1 MPAEPAQ
8 FEGIL
13 GYCFSNAELL
23 RRALTHS
30 SWVHE
35 TPHEAP
41 SEVSAT
47 LRHNEQFEFLGDA
60 VLGFCVSDA
69 LVAKFPEW
77 PEGSLHRLK
86 AHLVS
91 AVHLG
96 RVASELRLGDYLV
109 MGRGEE
115 LSGGRAKPALLV
127 NALEALIAAIYL
139 DGGLEPARG
148 FIGEWVIGATL
159 ESPETTIPAE
169 NADHISR
176 LLIITRGR
184 KLPAPQFIVL
194 HERGP
199 EHAKVF
205 TIEARMGREVLGR
218 GDGRSKKAASQKAAQ
233 QAISVLETSADAA
246 HKKP

>member
-1 MPAEPAQ
+1 MPEEPAR
-8 FEGIL
+8 FESVL
-13 GYCFSNAELL
+13 GYRFSNPELL

-30 SWVHE
+30 SWV
-35 TPHEAP
+35 HEAP

-60 VLGFCVSDA
+60 VLGFCVGDA
-69 LVAKFPEW
+69 LVAKFPDW
-77 PEGSLHRLK
+77 PEGALHRLK

-91 AVHLG
+91 AVHLAG
-96 RVASELRLGDYLV
+96 VAARLNLGDYLV

-127 NALEALIAAIYL
+127 NAVEALIAALYL
-139 DGGLEPARG
+139 DGGVEPARA
-148 FIGEWVIGATL
+148 FIQQWVIAATL

-169 NADHISR
+169 HTDYISE
-176 LLIITRGR
+176 LLIATRGR

-205 TIEARMGREVLGR
+205 TIEARMGRTVLGR
-218 GDGRSKKAASQKAAQ
+218 GEGRSKKAASQKAAQ
-233 QAISVLETSADAA
+233 QAITALSDG
-246 HKKP
+246 

>member
-8 FEGIL
+8 LERIL

-35 TPHEAP
+35 TPAQ

-91 AVHLG
+91 AAHLAG
-96 RVASELRLGDYLV
+96 VAARLRLGDYLV

-127 NALEALIAAIYL
+127 NALEALIAALYL
-139 DGGLEPARG
+139 DGGIDPARA
-148 FIGEWVIGATL
+148 FIAQWVIAAAL
-159 ESPETTIPAE
+159 ESPETTIPTE
-169 NADHISR
+169 HTDYISA
-176 LLIITRGR
+176 LLHVARGR
-184 KLPAPQFIVL
+184 KLPAPQFVVTQ
-194 HERGP
+194 ERGP
-199 EHAKVF
+199 EHSKVF
-205 TIEARMGREVLGR
+205 LIEARMGRTVLGR
-218 GDGRSKKAASQKAAQ
+218 GEGRSKKAASQNAARH
-233 QAISVLETSADAA
+233 AIQTLNSAE
-246 HKKP
+246 

>member
-8 FEGIL
+8 IEPVL
-13 GYCFSNAELL
+13 GYRFANPELL

-35 TPHEAP
+35 TPD
-41 SEVSAT
+41 EVSAT

-69 LVAKFPEW
+69 LVAKFSEW

-91 AVHLG
+91 AAHLAG
-96 RVASELRLGDYLV
+96 VAARLRLGDYMV

-127 NALEALIAAIYL
+127 NAVEALIAALYL
-139 DGGLEPARG
+139 DGGIDPARA
-148 FIGEWVIGATL
+148 FIAHWVIAETL

-169 NADHISR
+169 HTDFISA
-176 LLIITRGR
+176 LLHLMRSR
-184 KLPAPQFIVL
+184 KLPAPQFVVVQ
-194 HERGP
+194 ERGP
-199 EHAKVF
+199 EHAKLF
-205 TIEARMGREVLGR
+205 ILEARMGRTVLGR
-218 GDGRSKKAASQKAAQ
+218 GEGRSKKAASQKAAE
-233 QAISVLETSADAA
+233 QAMLTLNEEPPGI
-246 HKKP
+246 